1 MLSINNLIAI
11 SLVIPFIDLVGLF
24 TVTLAKR
31 AKEIGIRKV
40 RDASVSCVV
49 VLLSK
54 YMVQLVG
61 FA

>member
-1 MLSINNLIAI
+1 
-11 SLVIPFIDLVGLF
+11 VIPFIDLVGLF